1 MSFFILS
8 EGWRNW
14 GFNKLDSIVQSYNNI
29 FINKEEVIWLF
40 LKENWDLSAYEMF
53 HFLSVWLYHC

>member
-53 HFLSVWLYHC
+53 HFLSV

>member
-29 FINKEEVIWLF
+29 FINKEEVTWLF